1 MTDRVV
7 EDDTVTA
14 PSGQAAIPA
23 PLRRT
28 GPKLARF
35 RDFALLP
42 VIALLLLVGFIASP
56 NFLTSNNMLAVLQ
69 QSTELSLLVL
79 GEALILLVARMDL
92 SLESTIGLAPV
103 IAIWLIAPATG
114 HARFLGLGLELPGW
128 TAVPVTLLAGVL
140 IGLLNGL
147 LVLKVRLNAFIVTLG
162 MLITLRGLQIAITE
176 GQSVFELPD
185 SFKYLGRASIDL
197 GQVSIPVSVPI
208 CLILFAIGIV
218 ALSWYRHGRS
228 LYAIG
233 GNADAARAAGIR
245 AERVVW
251 IVFVIG
257 SLLAALG
264 GVLFVGRL
272 GSIAATQGQGMIF
285 QVFAAAVI
293 GGVSLNGGRG
303 SLFGAFTGVIVLRLI
318 DNVMNFIGIP
328 PVWEQFLDGVIIL
341 AALVISRFA
350 AGEAQD

>member
-7 EDDTVTA
+7 EQDAATTA
-14 PSGQAAIPA
+14 PERAAVPA
-23 PLRRT
+23 PVRRT

-35 RDFALLP
+35 RDFALIP
-42 VIALLLLVGFIASP
+42 VIGLLLLTGFIASP
-56 NFLTSNNMLAVLQ
+56 NFLTADNMLAVLQ

-79 GEALILLVARMDL
+79 GEALVLLVARMDL

-103 IAIWLIAPATG
+103 IAIWLIAPSSG
-114 HARFLGLGLELPGW
+114 QARFLGLDLLPPW
-128 TAVPVTLLAGVL
+128 TAVPVTLLVGAL

-176 GQSVFELPD
+176 GQSVFELPE
-185 SFKYLGRASIDL
+185 SFKYLGRASWL
-197 GQVSIPVSVPI
+197 GAPASVWI
-208 CLILFAIGIV
+208 CLFLFAVGIV
-218 ALSWYRHGRS
+218 ALNWFRHGRS

-251 IVFVIG
+251 IVFIIG

-341 AALVISRFA
+341 AALVVSRFA

>member
-14 PSGQAAIPA
+14 PVEPVGAPA
-23 PLRRT
+23 PMRRT

-42 VIALLLLVGFIASP
+42 VIALLLLAGFIASP
-56 NFLTSNNMLAVLQ
+56 NFLTASNMLAVLQ

-114 HARFLGLGLELPGW
+114 HARFLGLGTELPGW
-128 TAVPVTLLAGVL
+128 TAVPVTLLVGVL

-185 SFKYLGRASIDL
+185 SFKYLGRASWL
-197 GQVSIPVSVPI
+197 GAPASVWI
-208 CLILFAIGIV
+208 CVLLFALGIV
-218 ALSWYRHGRS
+218 ALGWFRHGRS

-233 GNADAARAAGIR
+233 GNVDAARAAGIR

-341 AALVISRFA
+341 AALVVSRFA

>member
-7 EDDTVTA
+7 EQDAATA
-14 PSGQAAIPA
+14 APEQAAVRA
-23 PLRRT
+23 PVRRT

-35 RDFALLP
+35 RDFALIP
-42 VIALLLLVGFIASP
+42 VIGLLLLTGFIASP
-56 NFLTSNNMLAVLQ
+56 NFLTADNMLAVLQ

-79 GEALILLVARMDL
+79 GEALVLLVARMDL

-103 IAIWLIAPATG
+103 IAIWLIAPSG
-114 HARFLGLGLELPGW
+114 GQARFLGLDLLPAW
-128 TAVPVTLLAGVL
+128 TAVPVTLLVGAL

-147 LVLKVRLNAFIVTLG
+147 VVLKVRLNAFIVTLG
-162 MLITLRGLQIAITE
+162 MLITLRGLQIAITG
-176 GQSVFELPD
+176 GQSVFELPE
-185 SFKYLGRASIDL
+185 SFKYLGRASWL
-197 GQVSIPVSVPI
+197 GVPASVWI
-208 CLILFAIGIV
+208 CTLLFAVGIV
-218 ALSWYRHGRS
+218 ALSWFRHGRS

-233 GNADAARAAGIR
+233 GNADAARAAGIS
-245 AERVVW
+245 ADRVVW
-251 IVFVIG
+251 IVFVLG

-303 SLFGAFTGVIVLRLI
+303 SLFGALTGVIVLRLI

-341 AALVISRFA
+341 AALVVSRFA